1 MVIKRSNAAAGLAS
15 VDQFGHEWAL
25 RRGRRYLVP
34 TYVPRENKRTRQPDT
49 TWRSVTMSA
58 SGFRGGC
65 RWESSRMSD
74 GDVHVV
80 KRGDDWTVTVEGIKG
95 DLVSYDTE
103 DEAIRSARR
112 VAAAARS
119 DVVLDDDPR
128 LADNARI

>member
-1 MVIKRSNAAAGLAS
+1 MA
-15 VDQFGHEWAL
+15 
-25 RRGRRYLVP
+25 
-34 TYVPRENKRTRQPDT
+34 
-49 TWRSVTMSA
+49 
-58 SGFRGGC
+58 
-65 RWESSRMSD
+65 D
-74 GDVHVV
+74 GDIHVV
-80 KRGDDWTVTVEGIKG
+80 KKGADWIVTIEGIKG

>member
-1 MVIKRSNAAAGLAS
+1 MRTAS
-15 VDQFGHEWAL
+15 GIASLSCSSTV
-25 RRGRRYLVP
+25 
-34 TYVPRENKRTRQPDT
+34 
-49 TWRSVTMSA
+49 RSVTMSA
-58 SGFRGGC
+58 SGLERVVGGNP
-65 RWESSRMSD
+65 SRMSD
-74 GDVHVV
+74 GDIHVV

-128 LADNARI
+128 LADHARI